1 MEKYITEP
9 ATAHLSNV
17 METIK
22 NHSSMKKNRAGT
34 KLSKEC
40 WRLKGL
46 KEQPQIYFI
55 SFFFYFGRNYTIIT
69 KMV

>member
-46 KEQPQIYFI
+46 KEQP
-55 SFFFYFGRNYTIIT
+55 
-69 KMV
+69 